1 MRRRL
6 VIHPFLFSAY
16 AILALLAANITQIGF
31 SVLRS
36 LIYTLLFALL
46 VLIILFLILRDSV
59 KAGLLA
65 SGIMIA
71 ISSYGHVES
80 LITDL
85 LGYQQTNGYL
95 LALLPLVILLA
106 LWVLW
111 VLKKLQTPLPL
122 NNYLNWVSLILIA
135 FPIYQIWGYER
146 QMSALGPWEGRSLE
160 SLWQSN
166 GVADIR
172 ADERKSLEKDRPDI
186 YYLILDAYTRA
197 DILQHIYDYDSS
209 EFTSFL
215 KARGFYIADASRSNY
230 AHTELSIASSLNML
244 DLSMLPGFL
253 YRNAGVSD
261 EATLRKI
268 STQLIQESRLAS
280 FLQQQ
285 GYSYVVFDSGFGP
298 TRVQSADQYL
308 SLGKR
313 SDVSGNQLLFDMIFL
328 DTTAGRV
335 YMSMRG
341 KEYAPLQALFDE
353 HRDRIL
359 YTLDHLPDFASKEG
373 AYFVFAH
380 VVSPH
385 VPYVFGPDGEP
396 IRGEDPY
403 TLLDNHPG
411 QQQNVSLYAGQVHYL
426 NKLLMESIDKIL
438 ANSESPPI
446 IIIQGD
452 HSSKV
457 FSGPEPD
464 PETRMK
470 LLFPILNAYLLPA
483 GGAKSLYP
491 TITPVNSFR
500 IVLNQYFGTK
510 LERMPDRS
518 YLLESQKGRDVFVD
532 ICNSYPQM
540 CVQQPR

>member
-160 SLWQSN
+160 TLWRSN
-166 GVADIR
+166 GVADLQ
-172 ADERKSLEKDRPDI
+172 ADDPKLPEKNRPDI

-197 DILQHIYDYDSS
+197 DILEQIYDYDSS
-209 EFTSFL
+209 EFTGFL
-215 KARGFYIADASRSNY
+215 KARGFYIAGASRSNY

-244 DLSMLPGFL
+244 DLSTLPNFL
-253 YRNAGVSD
+253 YQNAGFANEGS
-261 EATLRKI
+261 LGKI
-268 STQLIQESRLAS
+268 AAQLIHQNRLAS

-285 GYSYVVFDSGFGP
+285 GYTYVVFDSGFEP
-298 TRVQSADQYL
+298 TRIRSADEFM
-308 SLGKR
+308 SPGR
-313 SDVSGNQLLFDMIFL
+313 ISEVSGNQLLFDMMFL
-328 DTTAGRV
+328 DTTVGRI
-335 YMSMRG
+335 YTHLRR

-373 AYFVFAH
+373 PYFVFAH

-411 QQQNVSLYAGQVHYL
+411 QEQNVSLYAGQVHYL
-426 NKLLMESIDKIL
+426 NKLLMETIEKIL

-464 PETRMK
+464 PEIRMK

-483 GGAKSLYP
+483 GGAESLYP
-491 TITPVNSFR
+491 TITPANSFR
-500 IVLNQYFGTK
+500 IVLNHYFGAK
-510 LERMPDRS
+510 LERLPDRS
-518 YLLESQKGRDVFVD
+518 YLLENNKGRDAFVD
-532 ICNSYPQM
+532 ICITYSQM
-540 CVQQPR
+540 CEQQTR